1 MPKFVSGSSGHI
13 YAHNKSGNKSDD
25 EDDVDKLIGN
35 NNQTDVA
42 KQKPSAINKK
52 GTKEKQKNS
61 LDLFKEELRRLHEE
75 RNKNKLKKTKY
86 ISSHFDGPITEE
98 SLSEKASPCRD
109 NFPRYSGK
117 KSHRRSRFYNR
128 RDRHPSQQQPLPP
141 HIQHND
147 TRIRGTLSSA
157 KRETL
162 RDLLQDINPT
172 KTKVG
177 STMMFCINNSFAA
190 KEIIDCICD
199 SLLILETQFQKKIAR
214 LFLISD
220 VLNNCSA
227 PVSNASYYRQGF
239 QSRLVV
245 VFEHLNSYLINL
257 KDRQEAD
264 KFKQKALSVLGA
276 WKEWTV
282 YEDEFLIKLSNILLG
297 IKGVNGE
304 SHEFINSKEI
314 GKDNIDSKNIEGDL
328 DGLEIDDDLLGKCLE
343 DKGLSF
349 RWYKTLALSDDEDED
364 EVRKEVTQGGGRTL
378 DKSPK
383 TSEGN
388 STAKGEKSFEKIRFK
403 ASKWETVDPNEV
415 ADQVVTISKWET
427 MVKDEDLSGSTDS
440 SYEDEQATSLT
451 SNFLKKPLKSSSSSS
466 SS

>member
-42 KQKPSAINKK
+42 RQKPSAINKK

-75 RNKNKLKKTKY
+75 RNKNRLKKTKD
-86 ISSHFDGPITEE
+86 IGSHLDGSKPEE
-98 SLSEKASPCRD
+98 ASSEKALPCRD

-128 RDRHPSQQQPLPP
+128 RDRHPPQQHQQLPP
-141 HIQHND
+141 HTQHND

-190 KEIIDCICD
+190 REIIDCICD
-199 SLLILETQFQKKIAR
+199 SLLILETPFQKKIAR
-214 LFLISD
+214 LFLVSD

-239 QSRLVV
+239 QLKLVT
-245 VFEHLNSYLINL
+245 VFEHLNNYLINL
-257 KDRQEAD
+257 QDRQEAD

-304 SHEFINSKEI
+304 SHEAINLKEI
-314 GKDNIDSKNIEGDL
+314 GKDNIDSKSIEADL
-328 DGLEIDDDLLGKCLE
+328 DGLEIDDDLLGRCLE

-349 RWYKTLALSDDEDED
+349 RWYKTLALSDDEDVD
-364 EVRKEVTQGGGRTL
+364 CKELTQGGIRTS
-378 DKSPK
+378 DKSHR
-383 TSEGN
+383 TFEGN

-440 SYEDEQATSLT
+440 SYEDEQAASPP
-451 SNFLKKPLKSSSSSS
+451 SNFLKKRLKSSSSSNS
-466 SS
+466 S